1 VLLVEEELKR
11 ELSNSEL
18 ANRQF
23 DQTVEHR
30 RGIAEACRQVLL
42 HAMKDLLVV
51 AHPGG
56 RHLNGFHITP
66 SRMPLHMGLVSI
78 HIAD

>member
-1 VLLVEEELKR
+1 
-11 ELSNSEL
+11 
-18 ANRQF
+18 
-23 DQTVEHR
+23 
-30 RGIAEACRQVLL
+30 
-42 HAMKDLLVV
+42 MKDLLVV